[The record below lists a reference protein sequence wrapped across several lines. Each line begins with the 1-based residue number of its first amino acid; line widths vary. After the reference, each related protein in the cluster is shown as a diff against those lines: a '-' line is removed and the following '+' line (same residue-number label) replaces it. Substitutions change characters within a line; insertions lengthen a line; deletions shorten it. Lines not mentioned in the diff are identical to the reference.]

1 MSFDWPLALLLA
13 PVLALALWFWLRR
26 GAGRS
31 DAFPHPDIALVEKA
45 LVGSQSVLRHLP
57 LALAALA
64 ALALVLALARPHAW
78 RDQPREQATIMLA
91 IDVSRSMEAT
101 DVEPYRLRAAQD
113 AAIRFAET
121 VPRQYQVGLVGFSD
135 RADVLHAPSTDR
147 QGLTR
152 AIESLFPIRGTAIG
166 EAVYASIE
174 AVRQTQ
180 GADESGALS
189 DELTAGRILLLS
201 DGESTLGRSVDG
213 AAREAERVGIPV
225 FTVALG
231 TDDGIL
237 SDGYRVPPNPEA
249 LQALSEA
256 TGGESFESR
265 DAESVSAVYEELGS
279 FIGTVRVR
287 EEVTAWPAGLAALL
301 LLAALGSGWWLGA
314 RPR

>member
-1 MSFDWPLALLLA
+1 MSFEWPLALLGI
-13 PVLALALWFWLRR
+13 PVLALAGWFWLHR
-26 GAGRS
+26 GRGRS
-31 DAFPHPDIALVEKA
+31 DAFPHPDVALVEKA
-45 LVGSQSVLRHLP
+45 LAGPRGLLRRLP
-57 LALAALA
+57 AALAVLA
-64 ALALVLALARPHAW
+64 ALALVVALARPHAW

-147 QGLTR
+147 EGLR
-152 AIESLFPIRGTAIG
+152 RSIETLFPIRGTAIG
-166 EAVYASIE
+166 EAIYASID
-174 AVRQTQ
+174 AVRQAQ
-180 GADESGALS
+180 GADEDGALS

-231 TDDGIL
+231 TDEGVL

-249 LQALSEA
+249 LAALSEV
-256 TGGESFESR
+256 TGGQSFESR
-265 DAESVSAVYEELGS
+265 DAESVSAVYAELGS
-279 FIGTVRVR
+279 FIGTERVR
-287 EEVTAWPAGLAALL
+287 QEITAWPAGLAALL
-301 LLAALGSGWWLGA
+301 LLAALGSGWWLGV

>member
-1 MSFDWPLALLLA
+1 
-13 PVLALALWFWLRR
+13 
-26 GAGRS
+26 
-31 DAFPHPDIALVEKA
+31 
-45 LVGSQSVLRHLP
+45 
-57 LALAALA
+57 
-64 ALALVLALARPHAW
+64 
-78 RDQPREQATIMLA
+78 MLA

-113 AAIRFAET
+113 AAVRFAET

-147 QGLTR
+147 EALNR
-152 AIESLFPIRGTAIG
+152 AIESLVPIRGTAIG
-166 EAVYASIE
+166 EAIYVSID

-180 GADESGALS
+180 GSDESGEPS
-189 DELTAGRILLLS
+189 EELTAGRILLLS

-231 TDDGIL
+231 TDDGVL

-249 LQALSEA
+249 LQDLSEV

-279 FIGTVRVR
+279 FIGTIRVR
-287 EEVTAWPAGLAALL
+287 EEITAWPAGLAALL
-301 LLAALGSGWWLGA
+301 LLATLGSGWWLGA